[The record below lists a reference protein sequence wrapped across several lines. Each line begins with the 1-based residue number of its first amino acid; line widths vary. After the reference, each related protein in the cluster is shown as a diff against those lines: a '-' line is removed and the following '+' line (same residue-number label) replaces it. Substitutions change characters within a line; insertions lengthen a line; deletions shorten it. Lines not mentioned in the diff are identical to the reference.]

1 MLRGA
6 LRLGAVLGAVLV
18 SASSPAASNE
28 RPREPKSPIPFAPH
42 PIEVN
47 STHDEA
53 LARCRSAGVSCRIVL
68 GQPGQSIFE
77 TLAVAGREDPSLAL
91 EVRRDLL
98 EDLERARRS
107 TPVEVSTRF
116 PGETP
121 ESLWATLTRALSLLD
136 GKRRSLGGP
145 SLGNQLAIRIRGSG
159 DLKNNYDWYYER
171 EEPYAI
177 CDGSNCA
184 YRGTLHIY
192 YDQDLNGYQMRY
204 WHSFTADRETHD
216 PFRILANHIQCRRNR
231 AVDSDCEESPNP
243 GPARDA
249 WYTYLRQPDRG
260 RLFARDGHD
269 GKKFL
274 NLRHDIELDIEGLPT
289 VNVTGTDTSW
299 RWGCDSDRRDKCRY
313 TGRE

>member
-204 WHSFTADRETHD
+204 WHSFTADRESTTHSESSPTTSSAD
-216 PFRILANHIQCRRNR
+216 ATEQSTPTARKARTPDLQGTHGTPTSASRTED
-231 AVDSDCEESPNP
+231 DSS
-243 GPARDA
+243 
-249 WYTYLRQPDRG
+249 
-260 RLFARDGHD
+260 H
-269 GKKFL
+269 
-274 NLRHDIELDIEGLPT
+274 
-289 VNVTGTDTSW
+289 GTDTTARS
-299 RWGCDSDRRDKCRY
+299 SSI
-313 TGRE
+313 